1 MIHGMNSSCLRAI
14 LFSLVFFNCAS
25 GQTEKKTVYGVL
37 LDNTGSMTSQ
47 FPQVLAL
54 GKGIVRR
61 LHQRGPISIFSFQT
75 QQLFAVVHSGSEWTQ
90 EEAILNNRIDGLSLV
105 TGQTAL
111 FDAIEIMAQ
120 ELNAKVN
127 QNKTQFGAK
136 ILILVTDGN
145 NGNVSPSGIM
155 VRSQDEADLR
165 RKARNQ
171 LIKKLKEM
179 EITIYAIGLTRE
191 LDEGLIRNPR
201 EEAETF
207 LTKISKQHGGR
218 AVFSK
223 SKKLDPDGVL
233 NELLGK

>member
-1 MIHGMNSSCLRAI
+1 MNPSFIRAT
-14 LFSLVFFNCAS
+14 LLLLSFFNCAS

-75 QQLFAVVHSGSEWTQ
+75 RGRFAVVHSDFEWTQ
-90 EEAILNNRIDGLSLV
+90 DEAFLNNRINGISIV

-111 FDAIEIMAQ
+111 FDAIETMAQ

-127 QNKTQFGAK
+127 PNKAEFGAK
-136 ILILVTDGN
+136 VLILVTDGQ
-145 NGNVSPSGIM
+145 NGNLSPNGITVS
-155 VRSQDEADLR
+155 SQDEDDLR
-165 RKARNQ
+165 RKARNR

-191 LDEGLIRNPR
+191 IDEGFFMKKPR

-223 SKKLDPDGVL
+223 SKKLDPDGLL

>member
-1 MIHGMNSSCLRAI
+1 M
-14 LFSLVFFNCAS
+14 
-25 GQTEKKTVYGVL
+25 
-37 LDNTGSMTSQ
+37 
-47 FPQVLAL
+47 
-54 GKGIVRR
+54 
-61 LHQRGPISIFSFQT
+61 
-75 QQLFAVVHSGSEWTQ
+75 
-90 EEAILNNRIDGLSLV
+90 NNRIDGLSLV

-145 NGNVSPSGIM
+145 NGNVSPNGIM

-191 LDEGLIRNPR
+191 LDEGFIRNPR

>member
-1 MIHGMNSSCLRAI
+1 MNSSFLRAT
-14 LFSLVFFNCAS
+14 LLLLVFFNCAS

-75 QQLFAVVHSGSEWTQ
+75 QQRFAVVHSGSEWTQ
-90 EEAILNNRIDGLSLV
+90 DEAFLNNRIDSLSIV
-105 TGQTAL
+105 TGETAL
-111 FDAIEIMAQ
+111 FDAIETMAQ

-127 QNKTQFGAK
+127 PNKAEFGAK
-136 ILILVTDGN
+136 VLILVTDGN
-145 NGNVSPSGIM
+145 NGNVSANGMI
-155 VRSQDEADLR
+155 VRSQDEDDLK
-165 RKARNQ
+165 RKARDR

-191 LDEGLIRNPR
+191 LDEGFIRNPR
-201 EEAETF
+201 EAAEAF
-207 LTKISKQHGGR
+207 LTKLAKQHGGR

-223 SKKLDPDGVL
+223 SKKLDADGLL